1 MNLFTLFNGACSNQI
16 AFCWRTRMA
25 WNALAIGRVRWKL
38 WRMMQ
43 NWSLLALRSFSTLKS
58 WSRTN
63 LACKAATMP
72 RDASYLVGIEV
83 SAQPVDATQALNLS
97 AGVSNVKVLSGRSLS

>member
-1 MNLFTLFNGACSNQI
+1 MNLFTLFNGACSDQI

-43 NWSLLALRSFSTLKS
+43 NRRSLALGLFSTQKS
-58 WSRTN
+58 WSRAN
-63 LACKAATMP
+63 LACKAATLLST
-72 RDASYLVGIEV
+72 RTDAARTSAILAGIEIKARHREV
-83 SAQPVDATQALNLS
+83 V
-97 AGVSNVKVLSGRSLS
+97 RSPDSD